1 MSRNTATGT
10 TAATTTAPPAN
21 TNTNTRAAT
30 TTAAPA
36 GDNETTTT
44 RGGGLLDGVIGG
56 VTSVIGDV
64 TSVVGG
70 GINTSL
76 IPTTT
81 S

>member
-56 VTSVIGDV
+56 VTSVISDV
-64 TSVVGG
+64 TSVVG